1 MVPAEVTSFV
11 GKKFVLLPTVGG
23 SSNYKFYMMWPDS
36 QKFAK
41 ERPETTP
48 LVKIMSSYLV
58 IVAFN
63 KSMFDLMT
71 CFCR

>member
-1 MVPAEVTSFV
+1 MVPAEVTPFV

-41 ERPETTP
+41 ETQNDTACEDNVFLFGHRG
-48 LVKIMSSYLV
+48 
-58 IVAFN
+58 F
-63 KSMFDLMT
+63 
-71 CFCR
+71 